1 MIRFKIRTAMIG
13 AMALVALSA
22 FNFRVLAQG
31 AEPLKLQTIDVLTSG
46 QQVQLKLHL
55 SGPAPEPLPFT
66 IDKPARIA
74 LDLPNTTLALASRR
88 IDVHSGGVD
97 SVLAAEANGRT
108 RLVVNV
114 DSLLPYTTKV
124 EGNDIVV
131 TLGQQ
136 VRDAAGAAVAVSRA
150 AGSGQGLAP
159 VERTIKTIDFRRGS
173 DGTGRVIVQMSD
185 PRTPV
190 NVRQEG
196 NQVVVDFAGTLM
208 PKNLMRR
215 YDVMD
220 FATPVQTVDAIRV
233 EGSSRLVISAQGD
246 FEQLAYQSDNQY
258 TVEIKPSLK
267 RNAQEDKKE
276 YTGERL
282 TLNFQDIDVRS
293 VLQLLADTSGQ
304 NIVVSD
310 SVTGNLTLR
319 LQNVPWDQALDIVL
333 RTKGLDKRRQDNV
346 IIIGP
351 TEELANREKA
361 ELAAHKEVQELSP
374 IRSEFMTVNY
384 AKVSDLAKMIRPT
397 GGAAAGGGKNSLLS
411 ARGSISIDERTNTL
425 LVQDTAENLAEI
437 RRMVQTLDVPVK
449 QVLIEA
455 RIVVVSDTFERD
467 LGAQFGVTTAQT
479 NGNNGLLAITGSGT
493 GADTMVQS
501 AVSNLSSGLPV
512 TPVAT
517 PALANRYMVNTPAA
531 NTNGSIG
538 ISLLGGSYL
547 VDLALSAAENE
558 GKSETISSPRVIT
571 ANQKQ
576 ATIMQGVEI
585 PYQESASSGA
595 TTTQFKDAVL
605 SLKVTPLIT
614 PDNRVI
620 LDLDVRDDAVGQQVT
635 SATGGSVPSIDTRSI
650 QTQVL
655 VSDGQTVVLGGIL
668 ETTKSYAANKVPWL
682 GDIPILGN
690 LFKSTTNINNKTELL
705 IFITPKI
712 LREGSNLY

>member
-1 MIRFKIRTAMIG
+1 MSRIQFRTSLQG
-13 AMALVALSA
+13 AMAFL
-22 FNFRVLAQG
+22 VLAVISF
-31 AEPLKLQTIDVLTSG
+31 AARAADPIKLESIDVQTLSG
-46 QQVQLKLHL
+46 QQVQLKLHM

-74 LDLPNTTLALASRR
+74 FDLPNTTLALASRR
-88 IDVHSGGVD
+88 IDVKSGGVD
-97 SVLAAEANGRT
+97 TVLAAEANGRT

-114 DSLLPYTTKV
+114 DSLMPYTTKV
-124 EGNDIVV
+124 DGNSIIV
-131 TLGQQ
+131 TLGSQPGAD
-136 VRDAAGAAVAVSRA
+136 VGKPAVARAGAGGGATVT
-150 AGSGQGLAP
+150 
-159 VERTIKTIDFRRGS
+159 ERSIRTIDFRRGS
-173 DGTGRVIVQMSD
+173 DGTGRVIVQLTD

-196 NQVVVDFAGTLM
+196 NQIVVDFAGTVM

-220 FATPVQTVDAIRV
+220 FATPVQTVDALRV

-258 TVEIKPSLK
+258 TVEIKPSSK
-267 RNAQEDKKE
+267 RAAGGAEEKKE

-351 TEELANREKA
+351 TDELASREKA

-374 IRSEFMTVNY
+374 VHTEFLQVNY
-384 AKVSDLAKMIRPT
+384 AKVADLAKLIKTANAKDSM
-397 GGAAAGGGKNSLLS
+397 LS
-411 ARGSISIDERTNTL
+411 ARGSLSIDERTNTL
-425 LVQDTAENLAEI
+425 LVQDTTDKLQDI
-437 RRMVQTLDVPVK
+437 RRLVQTLDVPVK

-455 RIVVVSDTFERD
+455 RIVVVSDTYERD
-467 LGAQFGVTTAQT
+467 LGARLGITGFTTA
-479 NGNNGLLAITGSGT
+479 GAGSLISVSGT
-493 GADTMVQS
+493 NVGTDTMVQS
-501 AVSNLSSGLPV
+501 VLPSTTGAASSGV
-512 TPVAT
+512 VAL
-517 PALANRYMVNTPAA
+517 PALDNRYQVNLPAA

-538 ISLLGGSYL
+538 LSILGGKHL
-547 VDLALSAAENE
+547 LDLELSAAQNE
-558 GKSETISSPRVIT
+558 GKSQTISAPRVIT

-576 ATIMQGVEI
+576 ATILQGTEI

-595 TTTQFKDAVL
+595 TTTQFKNAVL

-614 PDNRVI
+614 PDNRVV
-620 LDLDVRDDAVGQQVT
+620 LDLDVADDTVGAQVT
-635 SATGGSVPSIDTRSI
+635 SATGGSVPSIDTREI
-650 QTQVL
+650 ITQVL
-655 VSDGQTVVLGGIL
+655 VNDGQTVVLGGIL
-668 ETTKSYAANKVPWL
+668 ETTKTKSANKVPFL
-682 GDIPILGN
+682 ADIPVLGN
-690 LFKSTTNINNKTELL
+690 LFKSTTDINNKTELL